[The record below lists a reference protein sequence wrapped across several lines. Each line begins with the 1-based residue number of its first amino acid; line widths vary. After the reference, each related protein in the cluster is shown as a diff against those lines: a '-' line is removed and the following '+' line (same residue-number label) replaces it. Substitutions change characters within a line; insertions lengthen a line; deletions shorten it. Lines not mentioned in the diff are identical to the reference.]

1 VRLIESHDSRKFNF
15 GIAGG
20 GLTWKGM
27 AWGSEDEAAVYEYVR
42 LNTVL
47 ILSGFVRKNI
57 DCNPVGGGV
66 WEVSVEY
73 GTGEFPAGDTE
84 GSTGSAPGREIT
96 GPTDGDQPLEASF
109 SFQIEAPRLKL
120 TQSLETISSTGRNA
134 STPKDYK
141 GAIAPDKDGK
151 VQGAEV
157 PPQVAST
164 WTRTVSGLIVTM
176 NFYRTLV
183 ARAGRTNQFE
193 WYGFLPREL
202 LYMGCDGQF
211 KQGEGWTLTHKFGV
225 ELTRNDIP
233 ICDGL
238 TVDEKKGFEYLWVD
252 YEEIEDGPSVVTV
265 PKAAYVEKV
274 FEDTDFTFLGLGG

>member
-1 VRLIESHDSRKFNF
+1 MRLIESHDSRKFTF
-15 GIAGG
+15 GTGG
-20 GLTWKGM
+20 GSMEWRGM
-27 AWGSEDEAAVYEYVR
+27 AWGSDDPAEVYDYVR
-42 LNTVL
+42 LNTEL
-47 ILSGFVRKNI
+47 YLSGFTRRNI
-57 DCNPVGGGV
+57 DCAPLAGGV

-73 GTGEFPAGDTE
+73 GTGEFPSNEDR
-84 GSTGSAPGREIT
+84 GSSAPGRDVT
-96 GPTDGDQPLEASF
+96 GPASGDEPLESSF
-109 SFQIEAPRLKL
+109 AFQIEAPKFKI

-157 PPQVAST
+157 PPTPSST
-164 WTRTVSGLIVTM
+164 WTRTVSGLVVTM
-176 NFYRTLV
+176 NFYRQLV
-183 ARAGRTNQFE
+183 NRAGRTNQFT

-211 KQGEGWTLTHKFGV
+211 KAGEGWTLTHKFGV
-225 ELTRNDIP
+225 ELTRNDIV

-238 TVDEKKGFEYLWVD
+238 TVDQKRGFEYLWID
-252 YEEIEDGPSVVTV
+252 YHEIEDGGGTVTV